1 MPSDD
6 PRDFKIM
13 NDGSL
18 IGETISFNLF
28 NLFNLRSFEMT
39 DDDKLDE
46 LKQKIEETYL
56 FFEKNIL
63 QNYSSKE
70 SNHFVLNTIFSI
82 FSLLGFCIKELD
94 SKR

>member
-1 MPSDD
+1 MLSDD

-18 IGETISFNLF
+18 IGETISF